1 MTQKIR
7 QDVLVASDLEVEG
20 GATFNGAVTIAG
32 ALTLTGTIAQAGRQ
46 LWVPA
51 SLGQIGA
58 TAGWAVAED
67 GGLARVPASQTAST
81 FTIPLIGL
89 EIGDIVN
96 SVSVVGQAESA
107 GNNVSL
113 TISVR
118 KQTLAAADFADS
130 QIATATTG
138 NLTADTAISPDDTSL
153 TATLG
158 TAETLAI
165 GEHLY
170 ALLTATSAASTDL
183 AVAGLIVNYDRS

>member
-7 QDVLVASDLEVEG
+7 QDVLVASDLQVV
-20 GATFNGAVTIAG
+20 GAAQFDGAVTFAG
-32 ALTLTGTIAQAGRQ
+32 GFAQAGRQ

-51 SLGQIGA
+51 ALGIIGG
-58 TAGWAVAED
+58 TAGWANGGD
-67 GGLARVPASQTAST
+67 GNLATVPASQTAAT

-89 EIGDIVN
+89 EIGDILN
-96 SVSVVGQAESA
+96 SVSVVGQVESA
-107 GNNVSL
+107 GNNAAL
-113 TISVR
+113 TLSVR

-138 NLTADTAISPDDTSL
+138 NLTADTALSPDDTAL

-170 ALLTATSAASTDL
+170 ALLTATTAASTDL